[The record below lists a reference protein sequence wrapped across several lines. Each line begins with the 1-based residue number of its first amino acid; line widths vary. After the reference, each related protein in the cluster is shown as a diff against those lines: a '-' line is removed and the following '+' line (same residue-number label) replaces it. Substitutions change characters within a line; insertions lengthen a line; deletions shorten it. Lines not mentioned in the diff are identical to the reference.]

1 MHTTNMLPTH
11 LVGFDPLFRLLE
23 AHREEKT
30 SAYPPH
36 DLVQFGDDRY
46 RLTFAVAGF
55 TEDELSIWAEG
66 NKLRVTGQK
75 QKSVAEDD
83 APKPTVIHQ
92 GIARRSFD
100 QTFRLGPHIRVQ
112 GANLEN
118 GLLHVDLERV
128 VPEEL
133 RPRQIEIKR

>member
-1 MHTTNMLPTH
+1 MHTNSPTH
-11 LVGFDPLFRLLE
+11 LVGFDPFFRLLE
-23 AHREEKT
+23 THRGDK
-30 SAYPPH
+30 SATYPPH
-36 DLVQFGDDRY
+36 DLVRFGDDRY

-55 TEDELSIWAEG
+55 NEDDLSVWSEG
-66 NKLRVTGQK
+66 NKLRVTGQR
-75 QKSVAEDD
+75 QAEDNEEE
-83 APKPTVIHQ
+83 PVVIHQ
-92 GIARRSFD
+92 GIAKRSFD

-133 RPRQIEIKR
+133 RPRQIEINR